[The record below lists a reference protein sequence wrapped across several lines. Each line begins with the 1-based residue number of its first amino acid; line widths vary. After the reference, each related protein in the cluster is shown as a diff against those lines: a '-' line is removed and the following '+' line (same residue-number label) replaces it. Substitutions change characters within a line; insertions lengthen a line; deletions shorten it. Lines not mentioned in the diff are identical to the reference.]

1 MMTWRHDDM
10 VLDPWSWS
18 YAFCLM
24 YTGLNAPNFETTT
37 DPPTHW
43 QWYASA
49 SKNIQT
55 ILHVQQHCAPVFPRQ
70 RSPSRFPCG
79 FPQWSWL
86 PSQSIEDDG
95 DHFSLVHPQLS
106 LRFLNSSPS
115 KIWGLQFRPWRR
127 WRWWWP
133 YRRGGEDT
141 ERMASLRAA
150 PSCPCSSAPQ
160 VWFRLPLWCWCWC
173 WCWGSID
180 VSFNLSF
187 SIADWFLMIVVT
199 LRWQLSQTISSPTW
213 PTSQSSS
220 SSSSTPAA

>member
-1 MMTWRHDDM
+1 MLAHLKIYKDNLTCKAALR
-10 VLDPWSWS
+10 SCIS
-18 YAFCLM
+18 
-24 YTGLNAPNFETTT
+24 ETKI
-37 DPPTHW
+37 PVSVSLWLP
-43 QWYASA
+43 SM
-49 SKNIQT
+49 IMIT
-55 ILHVQQHCAPVFPRQ
+55 ITIYWGWWWPVFP
-70 RSPSRFPCG
+70 
-79 FPQWSWL
+79 
-86 PSQSIEDDG
+86 
-95 DHFSLVHPQLS
+95 QLS
-106 LRFLNSSPS
+106 PRFLNSSPS

-173 WCWGSID
+173 WCWGGID

-187 SIADWFLMIVVT
+187 SIADWFLMILVT

-220 SSSSTPAA
+220 TPAA